1 MGVGIE
7 WGGYR
12 GGGKGREREKKP
24 VMAVS
29 KSLQSKWPLHRESM
43 RSISTLL
50 EMKFTKGQ

>member
-1 MGVGIE
+1 MGVGRE

-43 RSISTLL
+43 RSINTLL